1 VRARPPARLDKGELD
16 FSQSP
21 SHSFVIAIATHPGC
35 VKTQQQDQLPAA
47 YDETTGKVIVRMV
60 KLLMTDPVKHG

>member
-1 VRARPPARLDKGELD
+1 
-16 FSQSP
+16 
-21 SHSFVIAIATHPGC
+21 VIAIATHPGC